1 MFTYEDA
8 VRVVQAIDD
17 LIQSK
22 IAAQK
27 AQDAGDDDD
36 GQYGL
41 DAMQQKDELTKVLY
55 LHLKD

>member
-1 MFTYEDA
+1 MFTHEDA
-8 VRVVQAIDD
+8 VQIAQAIDD

-36 GQYGL
+36 GQYGI